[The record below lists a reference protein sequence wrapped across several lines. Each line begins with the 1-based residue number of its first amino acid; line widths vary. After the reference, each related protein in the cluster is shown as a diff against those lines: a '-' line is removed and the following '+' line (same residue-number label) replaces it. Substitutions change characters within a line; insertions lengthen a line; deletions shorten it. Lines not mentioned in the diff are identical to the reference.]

1 MTKRNLVCD
10 RSEDTFIV
18 ECPTVEDAK
27 KLSSTIGSDWN
38 EDFSVEYRKTGDLL
52 GCFPC
57 RNTVCLW
64 FYINGDDEHDTRF
77 GKIREFIETRV

>member
-1 MTKRNLVCD
+1 MTERKLVCD

-27 KLSSTIGSDWN
+27 KLSFTIGSDWN
-38 EDFSVEYRKTGDLL
+38 EDFSEEYRRNGDLL

-57 RNTVCLW
+57 QNTVCLW
-64 FYINGDDEHDTRF
+64 FYIARDDRYEARF
-77 GKIREFIETRV
+77 GKIREFIEARV